1 MFVERSNVWRPL
13 RAAVLAATAS
23 GFVLSAHA
31 NGMGTPIEPAKK
43 AEVVPTANECDILVT
58 TETAAAI
65 TSDLQNEV
73 SAISANATDIS
84 EALANAA
91 IATVRKYGI
100 VTPACPCADNT
111 LSFVVATFLQQTAAV
126 GVPEDERN
134 KAVGILR
141 SQLAADMGYPQK
153 CVASAIGEG
162 VANDEATGAINEVV
176 DNGNRGFPG
185 DPPSLLTDRASA
197 SGR

>member
-1 MFVERSNVWRPL
+1 MFVEQSNVWRPL
-13 RAAVLAATAS
+13 RAAVLAAIAS
-23 GFVLSAHA
+23 GLFPLAHA

-43 AEVVPTANECDILVT
+43 ADLVPTATECDILVT
-58 TETAAAI
+58 TEAAAAI
-65 TSDLQNEV
+65 TSALQSEV
-73 SAISANATDIS
+73 GVIGANGTDIAG
-84 EALANAA
+84 ALANAA
-91 IATVRKYGI
+91 ISTVRKYGV

-111 LSFVVATFLQQTAAV
+111 LSFVVATFLQQTAAA
-126 GVPEDERN
+126 GIAEPDRA
-134 KAVGILR
+134 KAIDILR
-141 SQLAADMGYPQK
+141 AQLAADMGYPQQ

-162 VANDEATGAINEVV
+162 LANDEATGAINQVV